1 LIVGVNVAGGSKT
14 LLIRGIGPTLAQFGV
29 PGTLPDPVRSGEI
42 GNTLSG
48 EIGYT

>member
-1 LIVGVNVAGGSKT
+1 MPRKDTRA
-14 LLIRGIGPTLAQFGV
+14 RQPRQFRAPV
-29 PGTLPDPVRSGEI
+29 ELHPVRSGEI